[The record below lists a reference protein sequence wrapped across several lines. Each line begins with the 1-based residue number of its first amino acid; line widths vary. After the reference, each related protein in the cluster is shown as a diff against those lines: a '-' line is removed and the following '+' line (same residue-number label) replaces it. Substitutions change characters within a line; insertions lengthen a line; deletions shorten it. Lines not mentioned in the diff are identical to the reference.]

1 MASSANSCAL
11 DCRDIH
17 LYLNLSILKSSIKF
31 RKVDSCKSFK
41 WTKETEAC
49 QMGGL
54 VSDSVSGV
62 GDSESVFIEV
72 SGMRTVQ
79 CIIPNGD

>member
-1 MASSANSCAL
+1 MASSANSCAF

-17 LYLNLSILKSSIKF
+17 LHLTLSNSIQF

-54 VSDSVSGV
+54 VSESVSGI
-62 GDSESVFIEV
+62 GDSETVFIEISSIRIV
-72 SGMRTVQ
+72 KFIT
-79 CIIPNGD
+79 PNVDLI